1 MKRLAGMACVWLLA
15 ASSWPVAAEEPA
27 KAASSNKAAAD
38 AASPAS
44 LAKLAEASIR
54 GSVWAM
60 TLTPIGGDGKAAAMK
75 DKVSF
80 DGGKILS
87 DRLSAAGYPAS
98 NYTLTVGDDK
108 IPVWETMQS
117 AGEKGVAFW
126 RGELHG
132 ESMRG
137 ILSEHP
143 TDGAASDYSFSA
155 TKTGDAAKIPEVKPI
170 STPTPATEPAV
181 PADVSAPAQPQAASP
196 GVPST
201 PVPAVTS
208 TSSAV
213 VAPVTPGPAAPAE
226 VQPATP
232 STPAASTQAP
242 DASTTGSKK
251 RNGWLW

>member
-15 ASSWPVAAEEPA
+15 ASSWPVAADESV

-44 LAKLAEASIR
+44 LVKEAEAALR
-54 GSVWAM
+54 GSVWNMA
-60 TLTPIGGDGKAAAMK
+60 LNPIGGDAKAQPMK

-87 DRLSAAGYPAS
+87 DRLSVAGYPAS

-117 AGEKGVAFW
+117 AGDKGVAFW

-143 TDGAASDYSFSA
+143 TDGPASDYSFSA
-155 TKTGDAAKIPEVKPI
+155 TKTGDTAKIPEVKP
-170 STPTPATEPAV
+170 
-181 PADVSAPAQPQAASP
+181 VSAPAPVAPAPAETAAP
-196 GVPST
+196 AAVST
-201 PVPAVTS
+201 PAATSTPSPAVT
-208 TSSAV
+208 A
-213 VAPVTPGPAAPAE
+213 
-226 VQPATP
+226 PATP